1 MIKKIF
7 ITLLVLLLFGCS
19 YKPIHSG
26 SEYGF
31 SFESISSSGNSQINR
46 VVTNNL
52 ERIKGKNIKYKI
64 NFNSSKEK
72 KIISKDA
79 QGDPSIFELK
89 ILINFQIIENK
100 KVILDNTIIKKNT
113 YNNIS
118 DKFELEKYEDIVTK
132 NLASNIALSILNTI
146 SNIGK

>member
-7 ITLLVLLLFGCS
+7 LTFLVILLFGCS
-19 YKPIHSG
+19 YKPIYSE

-31 SFESISSSGNSQINR
+31 SFKSISSSGNSQINR

-52 ERIKGKNIKYKI
+52 ERVKGKNIKYKI
-64 NFNSSKEK
+64 NFNSIKEK

-89 ILINFQIIENK
+89 ISINFQIIENK
-100 KVILDNTIIKKNT
+100 MVVLDKNLIKKNT

-132 NLASNIALSILNTI
+132 NLASNMALSILNTI
-146 SNIGK
+146 SNIEK